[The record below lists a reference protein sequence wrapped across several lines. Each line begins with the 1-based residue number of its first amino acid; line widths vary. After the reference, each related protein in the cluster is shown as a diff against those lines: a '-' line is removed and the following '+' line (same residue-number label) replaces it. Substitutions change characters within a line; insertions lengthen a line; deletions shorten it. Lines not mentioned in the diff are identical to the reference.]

1 MVSGAGEAVV
11 MADGCHD
18 SAAHLQASHM
28 RLALGKQLRL
38 GNRLK
43 MRHDTSGEVET
54 KNDQEGTRADF

>member
-1 MVSGAGEAVV
+1 MVSGAGEVVV

-18 SAAHLQASHM
+18 SAAHLQASRE
-28 RLALGKQLRL
+28 RLASGKQHRS

-43 MRHDTSGEVET
+43 MRHDTSGEVES